1 MRRAAGIAAVAVALT
16 APALAGPGQATAA
29 AQPGNASYTVQ
40 TKPGATATAA
50 RALGAGGLRIHRRQ
64 GTRLQVVADARRARS
79 LARLPGVAGVRP
91 ANAPFG
97 DRASA
102 LALTQGLA
110 RTGADVAGK
119 RARGGAGL
127 VIAILDLGFGTNIP
141 ALQAAGELPPD
152 RRLQTVSFDPAAGL
166 AGANAYGHR
175 TNHGELV
182 AQTVYDYAPNAI
194 YVFVNYHSEAD
205 FVAATN
211 WLIERRPDI
220 VVHSNN
226 FLEGPFDGTGPLAQA
241 VDRVAAA
248 GALWFNSAGNY
259 ARQHWRG
266 QWSDA
271 DGDGE
276 LDWATPGWTFE
287 RRAGNPITF
296 ALSWHHDDLATPT
309 DFDLVLERRDA
320 DGAWAPV
327 AASRD
332 RQTAGAR
339 PAERIVGYASPVDGT
354 FRLRVVHR
362 AGPVPSRPLSI
373 FTREVPLADAGGTS
387 DSSIPTPADAVG
399 AIAVGAVDWR
409 GDTLKSYS
417 SHGPSGDGRL
427 KPDIVAPTGTRV
439 MGRDGFRGVGG
450 TSNAAPNAAGAA
462 AILMASA
469 RRSGEGSDAA
479 TIRAR
484 LMDMA
489 VDLGQPGADNMFGG
503 GRVRISLNRPK
514 VGRVTPAPGAPVRGT
529 IRARFDVET
538 ESTLTRWGLSLDGVP
553 VAGRS
558 STRPGGARI
567 NTRRL
572 ADGVHILRAEARN
585 YPGNTAARAWAI
597 RVDNTRPEIP
607 RADVVVAEAP
617 RRATRPAA
625 RVVTRPGA
633 QRAVRLR
640 VRASDAG
647 ASGPLALR
655 VAITG
660 PDRSVTTRTLRSGR
674 TRVIA
679 LGQLHRGRYTARIR
693 VADPAGNAR
702 SVTRRFVVR

>member
-1 MRRAAGIAAVAVALT
+1 M
-16 APALAGPGQATAA
+16 
-29 AQPGNASYTVQ
+29 
-40 TKPGATATAA
+40 
-50 RALGAGGLRIHRRQ
+50 
-64 GTRLQVVADARRARS
+64 VADERRART
-79 LARLPGVAGVRP
+79 LTRLPGVAGVRP
-91 ANAPFG
+91 ASAPFG
-97 DRASA
+97 DQASS

-119 RARGGAGL
+119 DARGGAGL
-127 VIAILDLGFGTNIP
+127 VIAILDLGFGTSIP
-141 ALQAAGELPPD
+141 VLQAAGELPPD

-182 AQTVYDYAPNAI
+182 AQTVYDYAPNAV
-194 YVFVNYHSEAD
+194 YVFVNYHSQAD

-211 WLIERRPDI
+211 WLIQRRPDI

-266 QWSDA
+266 QWTDA
-271 DGDGE
+271 DGDRD

-287 RRAGNPITF
+287 RDAGRPITF
-296 ALSWHHDDLATPT
+296 ALSWQHDDPAAPT
-309 DFDLVLERRDA
+309 DFDLVLERRA
-320 DGAWAPV
+320 GDGTWVAV

-332 RQTAGAR
+332 RQAAGAG
-339 PAERIVGYASPVDGT
+339 PAERIVGYQSPVAAT

-373 FTREVPLADAGGTS
+373 FTREIPLADAGGLP

-439 MGRDGFRGVGG
+439 MGPNGFRGVGG

-462 AILMASA
+462 AILIADA
-469 RRSGEGSDAA
+469 RRSGEASDAA
-479 TIRAR
+479 TVRLR

-514 VGRVTPAPGAPVRGT
+514 VGQVTPRPGASVRGT
-529 IRARFDVET
+529 IRARFAVES
-538 ESTLTRWGLSLDGVP
+538 ESVLTRWGLTLDGLP
-553 VAGRS
+553 LAGRS
-558 STRPGGARI
+558 APRPGAGTI

-585 YPGNTAARAWAI
+585 YPGNRAARTWSI
-597 RVDNTRPEIP
+597 RVDNTRPVIR
-607 RADVVVAEAP
+607 RADILVAKAP
-617 RRATRPAA
+617 RRPARPAA
-625 RVVTRPGA
+625 PRT
-633 QRAVRLR
+633 VRLR

-647 ASGPLALR
+647 TSTPLSLR
-655 VAITG
+655 LAVTG
-660 PDRSVTTRTLRSGR
+660 RDRSVTTRTLRSGR
-674 TRVIA
+674 TQVIA
-679 LGQLHRGRYTARIR
+679 LGALHRGRYTARVR
-693 VADPAGNAR
+693 VADRAGNVR
-702 SVTRRFVVR
+702 SVTRSFIVR